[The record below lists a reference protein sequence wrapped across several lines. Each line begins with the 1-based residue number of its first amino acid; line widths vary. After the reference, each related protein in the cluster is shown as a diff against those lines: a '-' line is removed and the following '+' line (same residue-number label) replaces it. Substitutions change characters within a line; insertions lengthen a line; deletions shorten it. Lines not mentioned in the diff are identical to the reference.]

1 MTIRFSEDLIARLE
15 RAGLNESRLK
25 ALELS
30 DDKRLQEV
38 VDRLPRLQPVFD
50 AGKLLGIGP
59 PAAELPSGKPWAL
72 TVIVP
77 VPTSFNSLR
86 ESEIGKELIACKET
100 KDLKWANAPI
110 GPGEFQVTFPIGYGN
125 PWHGE
130 SQSVV
135 LTAIGL
141 LCLEKAGFRD
151 PLSGQWALCLETN
164 HNGRRYELCWMHRQ
178 LCLSST

>member
-1 MTIRFSEDLIARLE
+1 
-15 RAGLNESRLK
+15 
-25 ALELS
+25 LS

-86 ESEIGKELIACKET
+86 ESEIGKEMIACKET
-100 KDLKWANAPI
+100 KELAWANAPI

-125 PWHGE
+125 PWYGE
-130 SQSVV
+130 AQSVV
-135 LTAIGL
+135 LTALAL
-141 LCLEKAGFRD
+141 LCVEKAGMQD
-151 PLSGQWALCLETN
+151 PLSGQWVSCLETS
-164 HNGRRYELCWMHRQ
+164 HTGRRYELSWLQGR
-178 LCLSST
+178 LCLMS